1 MMKPKDN
8 LALAKANR
16 PIHILLAGLAGVS
29 LLVYV
34 LACSTAFSPDDRQVL
49 YPSFD
54 PQSGA
59 LSIALYHRDTGRS
72 EQIFSSIGTHTDTN
86 LHSASLRAAWL
97 PDGKHIL
104 VAEAEAHDGLSLFVV
119 PRGGKEPIR
128 HLASQK
134 WDDAETALEFP
145 FAVSGTKVFLNDQ
158 HNLTRVD
165 WVTGEVLVN
174 TNPIAALPGGDGKTI
189 LGWRELPNNGGG
201 EFGMIDPET
210 LAFQPQLTLT
220 NQTGEGTFPAFDPR
234 SHEVMLVT
242 GTGTNLELQILRD
255 GVKKFSR
262 PIARLGCEVKV
273 AGPWLDLGPKK
284 DRVFT
289 AYTSKA
295 DGQTNSECGLLE
307 IPLDAKPLRFTPL
320 FQMQSDDFNSLM
332 AQPSL
337 SHDGR
342 TWAISSAWL
351 GASKKSAL
359 RPEDCALFLVQV
371 DRSRP
376 KLTKVPIALPAV
388 QDDGLK

>member
-1 MMKPKDN
+1 MKT
-8 LALAKANR
+8 NR
-16 PIHILLAGLAGVS
+16 TIHVLLAGIGCVS

-59 LSIALYHRDTGRS
+59 LSIAVYDRSTGRS
-72 EQIFSSIGTHTDTN
+72 EQIFSSIGSHTDTN
-86 LHSASLRAAWL
+86 LHSACLRAEWL

-104 VAEAEAHDGLSLFVV
+104 VAEAEEHEGLSLFVV
-119 PRGGKEPIR
+119 PHGGKEPIR
-128 HLASQK
+128 HIGSQK
-134 WDDAETALEFP
+134 WDDALTALEFP
-145 FAVSGTKVFLNDQ
+145 FAISGTKVFLNDQ

-174 TNPIAALPGGDGKTI
+174 TNQIAALPGGNSKTVI
-189 LGWRELPNNGGG
+189 GWRELPNNGGG

-220 NQTGEGTFPAFDPR
+220 NQMGEGTFPAFHPR
-234 SHEVMLVT
+234 EREFMFVS
-242 GTGTNLELQILRD
+242 GRDTNQEFQIVRD
-255 GVKKFSR
+255 GAKQFSR
-262 PIARLGCEVKV
+262 PITRPGCEVK
-273 AGPWLDLGPKK
+273 ATGPWLDLGPKK

-289 AYTSKA
+289 SYVSQAE
-295 DGQTNSECGLLE
+295 GQTNYECGLLE
-307 IPLDAKPLRFTPL
+307 IPLNEKPLQFTPL
-320 FQMQSDDFNSLM
+320 FQAQSDDMLSLL

-351 GASKKSAL
+351 AANKKSVL

-371 DRSRP
+371 GRSQP
-376 KLTKVPIALPAV
+376 KITKVPISLPTV
-388 QDDGLK
+388 DDAGMK

>member
-1 MMKPKDN
+1 MKT
-8 LALAKANR
+8 NR
-16 PIHILLAGLAGVS
+16 TIHVLLAGIAGVS

-59 LSIALYHRDTGRS
+59 LSIAVYDRSTGRS
-72 EQIFSSIGTHTDTN
+72 EQIFSGVGAHTDTN
-86 LHSASLRAAWL
+86 MHSASLRAGWL

-104 VAEAEAHDGLSLFVV
+104 VAEAGDKLSLFVL
-119 PRGGKEPIR
+119 PRGGTEPIR
-128 HLASQK
+128 HIGNLE
-134 WDDAETALEFP
+134 WDQSLTALELP
-145 FAVSGTKVFLNDQ
+145 FAMAGTKVFSNGE
-158 HNLTRVD
+158 HGFARVD

-174 TNPIAALPGGDGKTI
+174 TNQIAALPGGDGKTVI
-189 LGWRELPNNGGG
+189 GWRELPNNGGG

-220 NQTGEGTFPAFDPR
+220 NQMGEGTFPAFDPGTR
-234 SHEVMLVT
+234 ELMLVS
-242 GTGTNLELQILRD
+242 GQATNLELQIVRD
-255 GVKKFSR
+255 GVNKFTR
-262 PIARLGCEVKV
+262 PITRPGCEVKV

-289 AYTSKA
+289 AYTSKTEA
-295 DGQTNSECGLLE
+295 QTNSEYGLLE
-307 IPLDAKPLRFTPL
+307 IPLNEKPLRFTPL
-320 FQMQSDDFNSLM
+320 FQAQSDDVNSLL

-376 KLTKVPIALPAV
+376 KITKVPIALPAV

>member
-1 MMKPKDN
+1 MKT
-8 LALAKANR
+8 NR
-16 PIHILLAGLAGVS
+16 TIHVLLAGLGGVS
-29 LLVYV
+29 LLVYI

-59 LSIALYHRDTGRS
+59 LSIALYDRNTGRS
-72 EQIFSSIGTHTDTN
+72 EQIFSGIGSHTDTN
-86 LHSASLRAAWL
+86 LHSASLRAGWL

-104 VAEAEAHDGLSLFVV
+104 VAEAEEKDKLSLFVL
-119 PRGGKEPIR
+119 PRGGQEPIR
-128 HLASQK
+128 HIGNLEWK
-134 WDDAETALEFP
+134 EPLNALEFP
-145 FAVSGTKVFLNDQ
+145 FALAGNKIFLNDE
-158 HNLTRVD
+158 HRLVRVD
-165 WVTGEVLVN
+165 WVTGELLVN
-174 TNPIAALPGGDGKTI
+174 TNQIAAASGDDGKTI
-189 LGWRELPNNGGG
+189 IGWRELPDNGSG
-201 EFGMIDPET
+201 EFGVIDPET

-220 NQTGEGTFPAFDPR
+220 NQMGEGTFPAFNPR
-234 SHEVMLVT
+234 EREIMFVS
-242 GTGTNLELQILRD
+242 GQATNLALQVVRD
-255 GVKKFSR
+255 GTKTFSR
-262 PIARLGCEVKV
+262 PITRPGCEVKV

-289 AYTSKA
+289 AYTSKTE
-295 DGQTNSECGLLE
+295 GQTNYECGLLE
-307 IPLDAKPLRFTPL
+307 IPLNEKPLRFTPL
-320 FQMQSDDFNSLM
+320 FQVQSDDLNSLL

-376 KLTKVPIALPAV
+376 KITKVPIMLPAV

>member
-1 MMKPKDN
+1 MKT
-8 LALAKANR
+8 NR
-16 PIHILLAGLAGVS
+16 TIHVLLAGIGCVS

-59 LSIALYHRDTGRS
+59 LSIAVYDRSTGRS
-72 EQIFSSIGTHTDTN
+72 EQIFSGIGSHTDTN
-86 LHSASLRAAWL
+86 IHSASLRAGWL

-104 VAEAEAHDGLSLFVV
+104 VAEAEDDHRLSLFVLS
-119 PRGGKEPIR
+119 RSGKEPVR
-128 HLASQK
+128 HLGNLK
-134 WDDAETALEFP
+134 WEEPLTALELP
-145 FAVSGTKVFLNDQ
+145 IAVAGTKVFLNDD

-165 WVTGEVLVN
+165 WVTGEMLVN
-174 TNPIAALPGGDGKTI
+174 TNHIAALPGDDGKTI
-189 LGWRELPNNGGG
+189 VGWRELPDNGGA
-201 EFGMIDPET
+201 EFGVLDPET

-220 NQTGEGTFPAFDPR
+220 NQMGEGTFPAFNPR
-234 SHEVMLVT
+234 EREIMFVS
-242 GTGTNLELQILRD
+242 GQATNLALQVVRD
-255 GVKKFSR
+255 GTKTFSR
-262 PIARLGCEVKV
+262 PITRPGCEVKV

-289 AYTSKA
+289 AYTSKTE
-295 DGQTNSECGLLE
+295 GQTNSECGLLE
-307 IPLDAKPLRFTPL
+307 IPLNEKPLRFTPL
-320 FQMQSDDFNSLM
+320 FQVQSDDLNSLL

-376 KLTKVPIALPAV
+376 KITKVPIALPAV

>member
-1 MMKPKDN
+1 MKT
-8 LALAKANR
+8 NR
-16 PIHILLAGLAGVS
+16 TLNILLAGIGGGS
-29 LLVYV
+29 LLVYI

-54 PQSGA
+54 PQNGA
-59 LSIALYHRDTGRS
+59 LSIAVYDRSTGRS
-72 EQIFSSIGTHTDTN
+72 EQIFSSIGAHTDTN
-86 LHSASLRAAWL
+86 MHSASLRAAWL

-104 VAEAEAHDGLSLFVV
+104 VAEAEEHDGLSLFVV

-128 HLASQK
+128 HIASQK
-134 WDDAETALEFP
+134 WDDSATALEFP
-145 FAVSGTKVFLNDQ
+145 FALSGTKVFLNDQ

-174 TNPIAALPGGDGKTI
+174 TNHIAALPGGDGKTI
-189 LGWRELPNNGGG
+189 IGWRELPNNGA
-201 EFGMIDPET
+201 EFGLIDPAT

-220 NQTGEGTFPAFDPR
+220 NQPGEGTFPAFDPGKR
-234 SHEVMLVT
+234 EIFFVT
-242 GTGTNLELQILRD
+242 GQGTNLELQILRD
-255 GVKKFSR
+255 GVKKFTR
-262 PIARLGCEVKV
+262 AITLPGCEVKV

-289 AYTSKA
+289 AYSSKA
-295 DGQTNSECGLLE
+295 EGQTNSECGLLE
-307 IPLDAKPLRFTPL
+307 IPLDEKPLRFTPL
-320 FQMQSDDFNSLM
+320 FQVQADDMNSLL

-351 GASKKSAL
+351 AAKDKSAL

-376 KLTKVPIALPAV
+376 KITKVPIPLPTVA
-388 QDDGLK
+388 DDGLK

>member
-1 MMKPKDN
+1 MKT
-8 LALAKANR
+8 NR
-16 PIHILLAGLAGVS
+16 TLHVLLAGIAGGS

-34 LACSTAFSPDDRQVL
+34 LACSTAFSPDDRQLL

-59 LSIALYHRDTGRS
+59 LSIALYNRDTGRS
-72 EQIFSSIGTHTDTN
+72 EQIFSSVGTHDDTN
-86 LHSASLRAAWL
+86 IHSACLRAEWL
-97 PDGKHIL
+97 PDGKHIII
-104 VAEAEAHDGLSLFVV
+104 AEAEEHDGLSLFVV
-119 PRGGKEPIR
+119 PHGGKEPIR
-128 HLASQK
+128 HLGSQK
-134 WDDAETALEFP
+134 WDDAVSALEFP
-145 FAVSGTKVFLNDQ
+145 FAISGTKIFLNDQ

-174 TNPIAALPGGDGKTI
+174 TNHIAALPGGDGKTI
-189 LGWRELPNNGGG
+189 VGWRELPDNGG
-201 EFGMIDPET
+201 EFGVIDPET
-210 LAFQPQLTLT
+210 LAFQPQLTLTLT
-220 NQTGEGTFPAFDPR
+220 NQTGEGTFPAFDPSTR
-234 SHEVMLVT
+234 EIMLVN
-242 GTGTNLELQILRD
+242 GEGTNLELQILRD
-255 GVKKFSR
+255 GVKKFTR
-262 PIARLGCEVKV
+262 LIARTGCEVKV

-307 IPLDAKPLRFTPL
+307 IPLDEKPLRFTPL
-320 FQMQSDDFNSLM
+320 FQVQADDMNSLL

-351 GASKKSAL
+351 AAKNKSAL
-359 RPEDCALFLVQV
+359 KPEDCALFLVQV

-376 KLTKVPIALPAV
+376 KITKVPIALPAV

>member
-1 MMKPKDN
+1 MKT
-8 LALAKANR
+8 NR
-16 PIHILLAGLAGVS
+16 TIHVLLAGIGCVS

-59 LSIALYHRDTGRS
+59 LSIAVYDRSTGRS
-72 EQIFSSIGTHTDTN
+72 EQIFSSIGSHTDTN
-86 LHSASLRAAWL
+86 LHSACLRAEWL

-104 VAEAEAHDGLSLFVV
+104 VAEAKEHEGLSLFVV
-119 PRGGKEPIR
+119 PRGVKEPVR
-128 HLASQK
+128 HIGSQK
-134 WDDAETALEFP
+134 WDDAVTALEFP
-145 FAVSGTKVFLNDQ
+145 FAISGTKVFLNDQ

-174 TNPIAALPGGDGKTI
+174 TNQIAALPGGDGKTI
-189 LGWRELPNNGGG
+189 IGWRELPNNGGG

-220 NQTGEGTFPAFDPR
+220 NQMGEGTFPAFDPGTR
-234 SHEVMLVT
+234 ELMLVS
-242 GTGTNLELQILRD
+242 GQATNLELQIVRD
-255 GVKKFSR
+255 GVNKFTR
-262 PIARLGCEVKV
+262 PITRPGCEVKV

-284 DRVFT
+284 ERVFT
-289 AYTSKA
+289 AYFSKA
-295 DGQTNSECGLLE
+295 DGQTNSEYGLLE
-307 IPLDAKPLRFTPL
+307 IPLNEKPLRFTPL
-320 FQMQSDDFNSLM
+320 FQVQSDDVNSLL

-371 DRSRP
+371 DGSRP
-376 KLTKVPIALPAV
+376 KITKVPIALPAV
-388 QDDGLK
+388 EDDGLR

>member
-1 MMKPKDN
+1 MKT
-8 LALAKANR
+8 NR
-16 PIHILLAGLAGVS
+16 TIHVLLAGIGCVS

-59 LSIALYHRDTGRS
+59 LSIALYDRNTGRS
-72 EQIFSSIGTHTDTN
+72 EQIFSGIGSHTDTN
-86 LHSASLRAAWL
+86 IHSASLRAEWL

-104 VAEAEAHDGLSLFVV
+104 VAEAEEHDGLSLFVL

-128 HLASQK
+128 HIGNLK
-134 WDDAETALEFP
+134 WDEAVTGLELP
-145 FAVSGTKVFLNDQ
+145 IAVVGTKVFLNDE
-158 HNLTRVD
+158 HNLTRLD

-174 TNPIAALPGGDGKTI
+174 TNQIAALPGDDGKTLI
-189 LGWRELPNNGGG
+189 GWRELSGTNNNGG
-201 EFGMIDPET
+201 EFGVIDPET

-220 NQTGEGTFPAFDPR
+220 NQMGEGAFPAFNPR
-234 SHEVMLVT
+234 EREIMFVS
-242 GTGTNLELQILRD
+242 GQATNLALQVVRD
-255 GVKKFSR
+255 GTKTFSR
-262 PIARLGCEVKV
+262 PITRPGCEVKV

-289 AYTSKA
+289 AYTSKTE
-295 DGQTNSECGLLE
+295 GQTNYECGLLE
-307 IPLDAKPLRFTPL
+307 IPLNEKPLRFTPL
-320 FQMQSDDFNSLM
+320 FQVQSDDLNSLL

-337 SHDGR
+337 SYDGR

-376 KLTKVPIALPAV
+376 KITKVPIALPAV

>member
-1 MMKPKDN
+1 MKT
-8 LALAKANR
+8 NR
-16 PIHILLAGLAGVS
+16 TLHFLLAGTGGMS
-29 LLVYV
+29 LLVYI

-54 PQSGA
+54 PQNGA
-59 LSIALYHRDTGRS
+59 LSIAVYDRSTRRS
-72 EQIFSSIGTHTDTN
+72 EQIFSSIGAHTDTN
-86 LHSASLRAAWL
+86 MHSASLRAAWL

-104 VAEAEAHDGLSLFVV
+104 VAEAEAHDELSLFVV

-128 HLASQK
+128 HIPSQK
-134 WDDAETALEFP
+134 WDDSTAALEFR
-145 FAVSGTKVFLNDQ
+145 FALSGTWVFLNDE

-174 TNPIAALPGGDGKTI
+174 TNHLAALPGGDGKTI
-189 LGWRELPNNGGG
+189 IGWRELPNNGGELG
-201 EFGMIDPET
+201 VIDPET

-220 NQTGEGTFPAFDPR
+220 NQPGEGTFPAFDPR
-234 SHEVMLVT
+234 THEIMFVS
-242 GTGTNLELQILRD
+242 GPETNQELQVWRG
-255 GVKKFSR
+255 GVKKSTR
-262 PIARLGCEVKV
+262 AIARAGCEVKV
-273 AGPWLDLGPKK
+273 AGPWLDLGPNK

-289 AYTSKA
+289 AYSSKA

-307 IPLDAKPLRFTPL
+307 IPLDEKPLRFTPL
-320 FQMQSDDFNSLM
+320 FQVQGDDVNSLL

-351 GASKKSAL
+351 GAKDKSAL
-359 RPEDCALFLVQV
+359 RPEDCALFLVRV

-376 KLTKVPIALPAV
+376 QITKVPIPLPTVA
-388 QDDGLK
+388 DDGLK

>member
-1 MMKPKDN
+1 MKT
-8 LALAKANR
+8 NR
-16 PIHILLAGLAGVS
+16 TPHIVLAGIACVS
-29 LLVYV
+29 LLAYV

-54 PQSGA
+54 PQNGA
-59 LSIALYHRDTGRS
+59 LSIAVYDRSTGRS
-72 EQIFSSIGTHTDTN
+72 EQIFSSIGSHTDTN
-86 LHSASLRAAWL
+86 MHSACLRAEWL

-104 VAEAEAHDGLSLFVV
+104 VAEAEEKDKLSLFVV

-128 HLASQK
+128 HIGSQK
-134 WDDAETALEFP
+134 WDDAVTALEFP
-145 FAVSGTKVFLNDQ
+145 LALSGTKVFLNDD

-174 TNPIAALPGGDGKTI
+174 TNHIGALPSDDGKTI
-189 LGWRELPNNGGG
+189 IGWRELSNNGG
-201 EFGMIDPET
+201 EFGVLDPET
-210 LAFQPQLTLT
+210 MAFQPQLSLT
-220 NQTGEGTFPAFDPR
+220 NQPGEGTFPTYDP
-234 SHEVMLVT
+234 
-242 GTGTNLELQILRD
+242 GTREIMFVGGQGTNLELQIVRD
-255 GVKKFSR
+255 GVKKFTRLITR
-262 PIARLGCEVKV
+262 PGCEVKV

-289 AYTSKA
+289 AYSCKT
-295 DGQTNSECGLLE
+295 DGQTNSEHGLLE
-307 IPLDAKPLRFTPL
+307 IPLNEKPLRFTPL
-320 FQMQSDDFNSLM
+320 FQVQADDVNSLL

-376 KLTKVPIALPAV
+376 KITKLPIALPEV